1 MEDLSN
7 SLVLYRNGVSYDVL
21 IDFFKLV
28 KEREKSVGV
37 SIADRLLNLAVDYGF
52 KYDVWQNYIA
62 LMLIT
67 SDNVFSRTS
76 ERRKACD
83 CTIARFAKNDIQVL
97 YELFNY
103 DFSDIDGALNSDYFK
118 MLKDYTGGENTNIV
132 RFPEVSK
139 RLEHLT
145 DDLRRC
151 KNSAEFFDR
160 VCEFYEV
167 YGYGTLG
174 LNRSFRL
181 DVTDQK
187 MTLKPVV
194 NSSVTEL
201 SDIVG
206 YESQKQQ
213 LLANTKAFVEGKPA
227 NNVLLYGDSGTGKST
242 SIKAIVDTFYNDG
255 IRMVEVYKHQ
265 IQKLPELI
273 SQLAGRNYRFII
285 YLDDLSFEE
294 AETEYKYLKAVIEG
308 GAQCKP
314 QNVLIYATSNRRHL
328 IKEVWQDRNDI
339 SARNDVHSAD
349 TIEEKLSLSA
359 RFGLTIYYPK
369 PSRDEYMNIVENLAQ
384 RNNIKIDSKQLRD
397 KARVW
402 EMHHGGISGRTA
414 AQFITDMLSNQ

>member
-7 SLVLYRNGVSYDVL
+7 PLVLYRSGVSYDIL

-28 KEREKSVGV
+28 KEKEKGIGI

-52 KYDVWQNYIA
+52 KGDAWQNYIA

-83 CTIARFAKNDIQVL
+83 CTVLRFAKNDIQVI
-97 YELFNY
+97 YQIFNY
-103 DFSDIDGALNSDYFK
+103 DFSDIDSALNSDYFK

-145 DDLRRC
+145 DKLRRC
-151 KNSAEFFDR
+151 KNSTEFFKR
-160 VCEFYEV
+160 ICEFYEV
-167 YGYGTLG
+167 YGYGILG

-181 DVTDQK
+181 DITDQK

-201 SDIVG
+201 GDIVG

-273 SQLAGRNYRFII
+273 SQLAGRNYCFII

>member
-7 SLVLYRNGVSYDVL
+7 PLVLYRSGVSYDIL

-28 KEREKSVGV
+28 KEKEKGIGI

-52 KYDVWQNYIA
+52 KGDAWQNYIA

-83 CTIARFAKNDIQVL
+83 CTVSRFAKNDIQVI
-97 YELFNY
+97 YQIFNY
-103 DFSDIDGALNSDYFK
+103 DFSDIDSALNSDYFK

-145 DDLRRC
+145 DNLRRC
-151 KNSAEFFDR
+151 KNSAEFFDL
-160 VCEFYEV
+160 VCGFYEV
-167 YGYGTLG
+167 YGYGILG

-181 DVTDQK
+181 DITDQK
-187 MTLKPVV
+187 MKLKPVV

-201 SDIVG
+201 RDIVG

-213 LLANTKAFVEGKPA
+213 LLANTKAFVGGKPA

-294 AETEYKYLKAVIEG
+294 TETEYKYLKAVIEG

-328 IKEVWQDRNDI
+328 IKEVWQDRNEI

>member
-1 MEDLSN
+1 MEDLAN

-21 IDFFKLV
+21 VDFFKLV

-52 KYDVWQNYIA
+52 NYDAWQSYIA
-62 LMLIT
+62 LLLIT

-76 ERRKACD
+76 ERRTPCD

-103 DFSDIDGALNSDYFK
+103 DFSDIDSELNSCYFK
-118 MLKDYTGGENTNIV
+118 MLKDYTCGENRNTV

-139 RLEHLT
+139 ILEYFT
-145 DDLRRC
+145 DNLRSC
-151 KNSAEFFDR
+151 KNSTEFFDR
-160 VCEFYEV
+160 VCDFYEA

-174 LNRSFRL
+174 LNKSFRL
-181 DVTDQK
+181 DITDQK
-187 MTLKPVV
+187 MTLMPVI
-194 NSSVTEL
+194 NLSVTAL
-201 SDIVG
+201 DDIVG

-213 LLANTKAFVEGKPA
+213 LSANTKAFVEGKPA

-255 IRMVEVYKHQ
+255 IRMVEVYKYQ

-273 SQLAGRNYRFII
+273 AQLAGRNYRFII

-294 AETEYKYLKAVIEG
+294 EETEYKYLKAVIEG
-308 GAQCKP
+308 GAQWKP

-369 PSRDEYMNIVENLAQ
+369 PSREEYMNIVENLAH
-384 RNNIKIDSKQLRD
+384 RNNIDIDSQLLRD